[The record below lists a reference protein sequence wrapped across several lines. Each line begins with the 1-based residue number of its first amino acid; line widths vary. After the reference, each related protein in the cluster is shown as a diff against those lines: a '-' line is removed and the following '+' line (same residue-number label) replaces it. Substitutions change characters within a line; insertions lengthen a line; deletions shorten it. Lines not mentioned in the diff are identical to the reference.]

1 MAESYLITIKFNPA
15 SDSVKA
21 TEKKL
26 NSVFDK
32 VTRRFKN
39 GLSKVAKG
47 FSIAGAVGMLGTA
60 LSALLNPLAE
70 LNDKIN
76 NTLSKARDIKQNAAA
91 YGTSVQELAA
101 IQGYARGAG
110 ISDEALNTALSRM
123 QVLIGQAAAG
133 EDNVLS
139 NYKDETN
146 IVKVFYNVMNQLSQM
161 ENPTERAKMA
171 ADIFGTRGITQ
182 LNPLISSGFDQKQFN
197 EFLKGVNLSQYAGAV
212 DKLSGMENLQ
222 SQLAFQRDIAD
233 VITKA
238 NTITEST
245 IRAQDKNEK
254 TRLELENSQIK
265 TYETAAAID
274 NTLQEL
280 KLLISNMSV
289 ITSKMLPLVNKSAE
303 GIELIGQVATDIKND
318 PTSHVQT
325 IGKFFTKAFASMQYT
340 AGAIKPY
347 AGKGGK

>member
-1 MAESYLITIKFNPA
+1 MAESYLITIKFSP
-15 SDSVKA
+15 STDSVKA

-26 NSVFDK
+26 NSAFDR
-32 VTRRFKN
+32 VTNRFKN
-39 GLSKVAKG
+39 GLKRVAKG

-146 IVKVFYNVMNQLSQM
+146 MAKVFYNVMNQLSQM
-161 ENPTERAKMA
+161 ENPTERARMA
-171 ADIFGTRGITQ
+171 SEIFGTRGITQ
-182 LNPLISSGFDQKQFN
+182 LNPLISGGFDAKQMN
-197 EFLKGVNLSQYAGAV
+197 EFLKGVNLNQYAGAV
-212 DKLSGMENLQ
+212 ENLSNKENLQ

-254 TRLELENSQIK
+254 TRLAMENKQLQS
-265 TYETAAAID
+265 YESISAID
-274 NTLQEL
+274 SKLKEIMTQIQEL
-280 KLLISNMSV
+280 SRLAAYAVPWIEKGVSGVNMLI
-289 ITSKMLPLVNKSAE
+289 TA
-303 GIELIGQVATDIKND
+303 IGNLKDDWKYAMDAFKTWLAGLMPKWMR
-318 PTSHVQT
+318 
-325 IGKFFTKAFASMQYT
+325 GK
-340 AGAIKPY
+340 
-347 AGKGGK
+347 